1 MPSGTASPIE
11 VFEPKQRRHI
21 LRQNG
26 YGDNFAYRRAQAW
39 TH

>member
-1 MPSGTASPIE
+1 MPSATASPIE
-11 VFEPKQRRHI
+11 VFEPKRRRHI

-26 YGDNFAYRRAQAW
+26 YGDNFATGRRIAW